1 VGLLLLSILHHINDD
16 EGPERI
22 ARVLRDAL
30 PSGSYLAIIHF
41 WDPADEHPDV
51 SAKTR
56 DAERVFNEN
65 LGTGRWRTR
74 EEIMAYLGDFE
85 LVEPG
90 LVPLAEW
97 RPVPDEPATQTNSY
111 YTMIGGVARKL

>member
-1 VGLLLLSILHHINDD
+1 
-16 EGPERI
+16 
-22 ARVLRDAL
+22 
-30 PSGSYLAIIHF
+30 
-41 WDPADEHPDV
+41 
-51 SAKTR
+51 
-56 DAERVFNEN
+56 VFNEN

-97 RPVPDEPATQTNSY
+97 RPVPDETSTQTNSY
-111 YTMIGGVARKL
+111 YTMIGGVARKR